1 MKKLFKQIPLIFK
14 ELKLVEWPGS
24 KKTMQMTLLV
34 LVISLFVGIIIV
46 VFDTLLFKGR
56 NIILEL

>member
-1 MKKLFKQIPLIFK
+1 MKKIFEQISFIFK
-14 ELKLVEWPGS
+14 ELKIVEWPNS
-24 KKTMQMTLLV
+24 KKTMEMTLLV

-46 VFDTLLFKGR
+46 VFDTFLFKGR

>member
-1 MKKLFKQIPLIFK
+1 MKKLFKQISLIFK
-14 ELKLVEWPGS
+14 ELKLVEWPSS
-24 KKTMQMTLLV
+24 KKTMQMTVLV
-34 LVISLFVGIIIV
+34 LVISFFVGIIIV